1 MILSRPKT
9 LTCALWSFQILRAA
23 LPHMSLAVITVA
35 WPFSPKY
42 FSQGRAIRS
51 KVRLPSAG
59 TQYLLHVSQSKTVLM
74 NWTGFQAVDSRFQVL
89 DSGSFV
95 SGTWIPG
102 FNPQWDSGFLW
113 LYSRFQSP
121 GFQIPQAKISPNPE
135 TGLPYIGRRDSVKR
149 SGFFFSFP
157 LTWLDDRFVVSLVID
172 VLQNGVNSSTILDE
186 TSRRESAPTVP
197 PKTYPMNKK
206 RHSIHDI
213 PDSAP
218 PLPPRSPV
226 SPRSSLFFSGM
237 FIIIIFLFQIL

>member
-1 MILSRPKT
+1 M
-9 LTCALWSFQILRAA
+9 
-23 LPHMSLAVITVA
+23 
-35 WPFSPKY
+35 
-42 FSQGRAIRS
+42 
-51 KVRLPSAG
+51 
-59 TQYLLHVSQSKTVLM
+59 
-74 NWTGFQAVDSRFQVL
+74 
-89 DSGSFV
+89 
-95 SGTWIPG
+95 
-102 FNPQWDSGFLW
+102 
-113 LYSRFQSP
+113 
-121 GFQIPQAKISPNPE
+121 PQAKISPNPE

-186 TSRRESAPTVP
+186 TSRRELAPTVP